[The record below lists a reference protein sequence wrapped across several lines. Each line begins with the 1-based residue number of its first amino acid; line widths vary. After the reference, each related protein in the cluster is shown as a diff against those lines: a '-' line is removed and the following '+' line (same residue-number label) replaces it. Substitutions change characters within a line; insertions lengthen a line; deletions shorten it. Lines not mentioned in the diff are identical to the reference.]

1 MPHNAASGGDSRV
14 PVFTTG
20 NRCPALCFE
29 DNNDLSSRPAAPEL
43 RIRLDDALNAIPES
57 LIIGHLVRA
66 RGWRHD
72 GICCLRRGWGARG

>member
-1 MPHNAASGGDSRV
+1 VQQSAHPGGDSRV
-14 PVFTTG
+14 PVSKTG
-20 NRCPALCFE
+20 KPCPALPFE
-29 DNNDLSSRPAAPEL
+29 DNIDVFSRPAPPEL
-43 RIRLDDALNAIPES
+43 PIRLDDALNAIPES